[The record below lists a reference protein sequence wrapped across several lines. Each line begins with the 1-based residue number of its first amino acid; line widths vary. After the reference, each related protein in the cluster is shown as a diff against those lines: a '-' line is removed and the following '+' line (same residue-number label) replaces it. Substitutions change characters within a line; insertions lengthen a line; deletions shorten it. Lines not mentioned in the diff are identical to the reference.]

1 MKDEDRTRPPQLR
14 VRISTLLFV
23 IAIVALLVLV
33 ISQQVQIERMRRLIA
48 AGAQQRDKLTQ
59 IIREQRD
66 HIERHK

>member
-1 MKDEDRTRPPQLR
+1 MTDEDRTRPRRLR

-23 IAIVALLVLV
+23 IAIAGLLVVV
-33 ISQQVQIERMRRLIA
+33 INQQVQIERMRRSIA
-48 AGAQQRDKLTQ
+48 AEAQQREKLTT